1 MSQAPAPSRLTRLR
15 HDAEQAA
22 ARFPALLAE
31 AERIAASVA
40 HGVHGRRRAG
50 QGETFW
56 QYRHHRPED
65 GARSVDWRRSAQGDH
80 LYIREVEWEAANA
93 IHFWRDGSAGMQLHS
108 PGLPSKVERASVALM
123 AIASLLNRG
132 GERLSVLGETGRA
145 RAGRAGF
152 ETVSRALALGD
163 GHADSV
169 EAADL
174 PRHAQLVIASD
185 FLDPVETWQA
195 RLSRFAAQGASGAL
209 LRIIDPAEDDF
220 PFKGRTRFEAA
231 SGGGDSLLFGRA
243 EDARTA
249 YREAWSHHGA
259 QLNDLARQY
268 GWRLITHRT
277 DRPAA
282 SAVLALYQALSEP
295 CS

>member
-1 MSQAPAPSRLTRLR
+1 MSQASVPSYMTRLR
-15 HDAEQAA
+15 HDAEEAA

-31 AERIAASVA
+31 AERIASSVS

-65 GARSVDWRRSAQGDH
+65 GARFVDWRRSAQGDH

-93 IHFWRDGSAGMQLHS
+93 VYFWRDGSAGMQLHS
-108 PGLPSKVERASVALM
+108 RGHPIKKERASVCLM

-145 RAGRAGF
+145 RSGRQGL
-152 ETVSRALALGD
+152 EPVSRALALGE
-163 GHADSV
+163 GPADHV
-169 EAADL
+169 AAADL
-174 PRHAQLVIASD
+174 PRHARLVIASD
-185 FLDPVETWQA
+185 FLDPVETWRA
-195 RLSRFAAQGASGAL
+195 RLSRFAAQGATGAL
-209 LRIIDPAEDDF
+209 LRLVDPAEEDF

-231 SGGGDSLLFGRA
+231 TSGDSLLFGRA

-249 YREAWSHHGA
+249 YREAWARHGA
-259 QLNDLARQY
+259 ELEDLSRQY
-268 GWRLITHRT
+268 RWRLITHRT

-282 SAVLALYQALSEP
+282 SAVMALYQTLSEP
-295 CS
+295 HA